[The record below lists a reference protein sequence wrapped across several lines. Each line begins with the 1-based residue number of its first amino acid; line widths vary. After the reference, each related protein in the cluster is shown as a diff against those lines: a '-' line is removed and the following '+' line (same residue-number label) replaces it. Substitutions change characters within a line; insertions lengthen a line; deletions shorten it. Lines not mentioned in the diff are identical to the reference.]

1 MNSVI
6 RATMAIALGIICG
19 TAARISALQPAR
31 TTWSGVY
38 TDAQAKRGQAV
49 YDEQC
54 QSCHS
59 PDLKGADQAPPLV
72 GDDFNADWN
81 DLSVSDLF
89 DRVSM
94 TMPADKP
101 GTLKPEQVADVL
113 AFVLS
118 KGGFP
123 AGDSELPAQGDALK
137 EIKYLT
143 KQP

>member
-1 MNSVI
+1 MNTCI
-6 RATMAIALGIICG
+6 RATIAIGCGIILG
-19 TAARISALQPAR
+19 LAARTSAVQAR
-31 TTWSGVY
+31 TSWSGIY
-38 TDAQAKRGQAV
+38 TDAQAKRGQAI
-49 YDEQC
+49 YDDQC

-72 GDDFNADWN
+72 GADFNADWN
-81 DLSVSDLF
+81 DLSLSDLF
-89 DRVSM
+89 ERIGM

-113 AFVLS
+113 AFVLN

-123 AGDSELPAQGDALK
+123 AGDSELPAESAALK